1 MHLRYDKQLEFKDDL
16 IGQSL
21 KKFKPAGYENYEI
34 RHTLGMEV
42 PYHYRAKLQFQT
54 RSFKGNV
61 KAGLLKKAVTAW
73 SISRIVLF
81 KIN

>member
-16 IGQSL
+16 IAQSL
-21 KKFKPAGYENYEI
+21 KKFKPAGYEDFEI

-54 RSFKGNV
+54 RSFKGKV
-61 KAGLLKKAVTAW
+61 KAGLLKRVVIVLL
-73 SISRIVLF
+73 ISRIVWCRM
-81 KIN
+81 N